1 MLRVCKTENG
11 LVRGLPAADN
21 RITSFKGI
29 PFAAPPVGKNRWRA
43 PQPAQDWEGIRDA
56 FEFGPIGIQDTPG
69 LGTDIYCREWHVDP
83 EIPMSEDCLY
93 LNIWTPAKK
102 TDEKLPV
109 LVWFFGGGLQWGYPS
124 EMEFDGERLARRG
137 IIVVSVNYRLASL
150 GFLCHPEITKENPDA
165 PANFGHLD
173 QQAGLFWVK
182 RNIANFG
189 GDPDNISIGGQSAGG
204 GSVLAQLQNPK
215 NFDVIK
221 SAAIFS
227 GIIKIS
233 DPKFPIRVNT
243 PLSEAEKRGE
253 DFFKFLGV
261 STLDEARALDAIYI
275 RDKYAEYAKDH
286 IRFMTIQ
293 DDKFIFGD
301 PIELFE
307 QGKRAN
313 VPVFAGHTFDEF
325 GNKFT
330 HMMEN
335 GVKEAFLANEKTLPG
350 IDNYYYVFDVDIPGK
365 DFPGTFHSVDL
376 WFFFETLAKCSRPFV
391 GRHYDV
397 ARQMANYWV
406 NFIKTGD
413 PNGRD
418 ADGQPMPEWKPYN
431 DSTRAEMWFTA
442 KGASPIKEEPHRPVQ
457 VYNPYMPSWEYVPD
471 GEPHVFGDRVYV
483 YGSHDVWGGETFCLG
498 DYVCWSAPVNNL
510 KDWRLE
516 GTIYRKDQDP
526 LNPDGHMC
534 LYAPDV
540 TQGPDGRY
548 YLYYV
553 LDKVSVVSVAVC
565 DTPAGE
571 YEFYGYVHD
580 KNGVRLG
587 DRPTDEPQFDPGVL
601 TEGDKTYLYT
611 GFCGHGDKSRHG
623 AMATALGPDMLT
635 IEEDPKFIVPGAM
648 YSQGTGYEG
657 HAFFEAPSIRKVG
670 DKYCFVYSSQVM
682 HELCYAMSDEPTSGY
697 TYGGVVVSNC
707 DLGIDSYK
715 PADLPMAYGANNH
728 GGMVKIGDQWYIFYH
743 RHTNSTWF
751 QRQGCA
757 EPIEITENG
766 TKVPQV
772 EITSCGLNGGPLA
785 GIGYYPAYIA
795 CNMFTDVHSAYVGG
809 NPADG
814 ANRQYPKVIQQG
826 VGVTASEGYVANM
839 TKNATVGFKYFA
851 FDQVKKISIY
861 ARGYANGVFEVRTK
875 WDGEVL
881 ATLPVS
887 SANIWTE
894 STADIELDGV
904 SALYL
909 TFNGTGTANL
919 KGVRF
924 SK

>member
-11 LVRGLPAADN
+11 LVRGLPAVDN

-43 PQPAQDWEGIRDA
+43 PQPAEDWEGIRDA

-93 LNIWTPAKK
+93 LNVWTPAKK

-109 LVWFFGGGLQWGYPS
+109 LLWFFGGGLQWGYPS
-124 EMEFDGERLARRG
+124 EMEFDSERLARRG
-137 IIVVSVNYRLASL
+137 IVVVSVNYRLASL

-173 QQAGLFWVK
+173 QQAGLFWVY

-189 GDPDNISIGGQSAGG
+189 GDPEKITIAGQSAGG

-215 NFDVIK
+215 NFDVLHG
-221 SAAIFS
+221 ACIFS
-227 GIIKIS
+227 GIIKMS
-233 DPKFPIRVNT
+233 DPKFPIRINT
-243 PLSEAEKRGE
+243 KLDEAEKRGE

-261 STLDEARALDAIYI
+261 NTLDEARALDAIYI

-301 PIELFE
+301 TLDLFE

-313 VPVFAGHTFDEF
+313 VPVFAGHTYDEF

-335 GVKEAFLANEKTLPG
+335 GVKEAFLMNEKTLPG

-413 PNGRD
+413 PNGND
-418 ADGQPMPEWKPYN
+418 ADGQPMPQWKPYN
-431 DSTRAEMWFTA
+431 DVNRAEMWFTA
-442 KGASPIKEEPHRPVQ
+442 KGAAPKKEEPHRPIQ
-457 VYNPYMPSWEYVPD
+457 VYNPYMPSNEYVPD

-498 DYVCWSAPVNNL
+498 DYVCYSAPVNNL

-516 GTIYRKDQDP
+516 GTIYRKTQDP
-526 LNPDGHMC
+526 LNEDGHMC

-571 YEFYGYVHD
+571 YQFYGYVHD
-580 KNGVRLG
+580 TNGVRLG

-623 AMATALGPDMLT
+623 AMATVLGPDMLT
-635 IEEDPKFIVPGAM
+635 IVEEPKFIVPGAM
-648 YSQGTGYEG
+648 YSEGSGFEG

-682 HELCYAMSDEPTSGY
+682 HELCYAMSDQPTSGF

-728 GGMVKIGDQWYIFYH
+728 GGIVKIGEQWYIFYH
-743 RHTNSTWF
+743 RHTNGTWF

-757 EPIEITENG
+757 EPIRITENG
-766 TKVPQV
+766 TKIPQV

-795 CNMFTDVHSAYVGG
+795 CHMFTDVHSIYVGG

-814 ANRQYPKVIQQG
+814 ANRRYPKIMQEG

-839 TKNATVGFKYFA
+839 TKNATVGFKYFT
-851 FDQVKKISIY
+851 FEDVKKISIY
-861 ARGYANGVFEVRTK
+861 TRGYANGVIEVRTK
-875 WDGEVL
+875 YDGEVL

-894 STADIELDGV
+894 STADIELNGT

-909 TFNGTGTANL
+909 TFNGTGTASL
-919 KGVRF
+919 SGVRF